1 MISFSV
7 SKVNPCRGDYTFEN
21 YCIQSIWC
29 SVRMDRPTRKHGMSV
44 DFFLKGD
51 AYMSETKTVLGWVNN
66 TVDQTI
72 EVPEHRKQQLLS
84 IFTYLSRR
92 TGVPLKKWH
101 QILGEL
107 RSMVIGIP
115 GSRGLF
121 SMLQLELQKVD
132 SNGHIHLT
140 GPTRRFR
147 GSIYTAHCNGRTGP

>member
-1 MISFSV
+1 
-7 SKVNPCRGDYTFEN
+7 
-21 YCIQSIWC
+21 
-29 SVRMDRPTRKHGMSV
+29 MSV

-107 RSMVIGIP
+107 RFMVIGIP
-115 GSRGLF
+115 GSR
-121 SMLQLELQKVD
+121 D
-132 SNGHIHLT
+132 SVCSN
-140 GPTRRFR
+140 
-147 GSIYTAHCNGRTGP
+147 